1 MARIRRIN
9 VSQVEGNSANDSNDS
24 EIRPYGEIG
33 FYEGE
38 YNQDTD
44 RNSLELLIFD
54 GKRVHLRSKVL
65 APGVFYGSGDDSGD
79 QTYGFDTIKLI
90 PDAELHYNNGGY
102 GNDQYLIVDP
112 TVPNHIHIR
121 AGGTQDDSGAQLFL
135 GGEIS
140 HFSVGAGLN
149 PPLYLKANDNQWTLG
164 TDGAIYLPVK
174 GALHPVDDN
183 AGLVL
188 YDTDNSNRAQL
199 AAIGNINLRTD
210 STNAGKEWTFDTNGD
225 LTVPNYIYFK
235 DGSFIGDEGGA
246 GTPVFR
252 IDAPIGLGINLT
264 TDSGMEGS
272 NNVWTFGVDGTV
284 TFPDSTVQTTAW
296 TGTTSVSQITNLPS
310 GNGALSVS
318 TVGSAIAVEYT
329 PADVPTNIS
338 DLTNDAGYITDT
350 VTGDL
355 TVSGTVTAN
364 NFEGNITITGDVVG
378 TSANVELVAGSY
390 TATMDDTGSF
400 SAPVLVSTNSVGDE
414 GGEINL
420 SLPAAANTTLDGTSL
435 VIDSFQDQLRLFEN
449 GSNARGVYIDLTK
462 APNNVGG
469 ELLWKVSGIVDAGA
483 FVTLDNLKATV
494 PTTGNRGLSVAAVS
508 GSFFANI
515 GAWYGGSGGTGGDSV
530 NNLEVT
536 TTESGS
542 LFSWNFV
549 AEGNSAQYT
558 IYDKTNSRM
567 YRVTLM
573 IGPAYLNNFISIERL
588 Y

>member
-9 VSQVEGNSANDSNDS
+9 VSQVEGNSANNDDQD

-33 FYEGE
+33 LFAGD
-38 YNQDTD
+38 YNQNIDAD
-44 RNSLELLIFD
+44 RLELLIFD
-54 GKRVHLRSKVL
+54 GKRVHLKSKVL
-65 APGVFYGSGDDSGD
+65 SPGIFYGSNADSGD
-79 QTYGFDTIKLI
+79 GYGLDTIKLI
-90 PDAELHYNNGGY
+90 PDITLHYNGGSY

-112 TVPNHIHIR
+112 TLPNHIHIR
-121 AGGTQDDSGAQLFL
+121 AGGTQDESNAQLFL

-199 AAIGNINLRTD
+199 AAIGDINLRTD

-225 LTVPNYIYFK
+225 LTVPNYINFK

-338 DLTNDAGYITDT
+338 ELTNDAGYITNT
-350 VTGDL
+350 VTGNL
-355 TVSGTVTAN
+355 TVSGTVTAS

-420 SLPAAANTTLDGTSL
+420 SLPAANTTLSGMVTVD
-435 VIDSFQDQLRLFEN
+435 VYRDQVRIFQGGD
-449 GSNARGVYIDLTK
+449 ARGVYVDLAK
-462 APNNVGG
+462 APAGVGG
-469 ELLWKVSGIVDAGA
+469 ELLWKASGVVDAGT
-483 FVTLDNLKATV
+483 FVTLDNLKVTV

-515 GAWYGGSGGTGGDSV
+515 GAWYGGSGGTGGSSV

-536 TTESGS
+536 TTPSVS
-542 LFSWNFV
+542 LFDWNFV
-549 AEGNSAQYT
+549 AEANTAQYT
-558 IYDKTNSRM
+558 IYDKTNNRM